1 MRVILFQTEDFL
13 ILSYPAMLLLAVV
26 AALVTLAWRIRRTSL
41 DHSAVLIPL
50 VVAVLIGWLG
60 SRLAAGLI
68 NGNSGGF
75 SFRLLLPTEHVPGSF
90 SIFIAIA
97 LPILLLG
104 LWHQRTGVWVCLDV
118 LAPSALAALAVAKVG
133 CLLAGC
139 CAGAECPADW
149 GIRYPY
155 GSRPYAM
162 QVEAGRI
169 TPPQALLRTDEHG
182 NARLFGHVDF
192 LEGVRHAPHEEL
204 AKHAEEYGLTYSEMV
219 ALAESERSAPV
230 WPVPVFYTISSGI
243 LWLLAEIIFARSSRA
258 GWTSATVLIAYAV
271 MRLAFDP
278 FLSEPL
284 RAGTGMVL
292 ARTAALMSLV
302 GGVGLVILC
311 MLGRTPETRGKE
323 SKESTRYA
331 DAQRTPRQGVR
342 DDL

>member
-68 NGNSGGF
+68 KGGSGGF

-90 SIFIAIA
+90 SIFIAVA

-104 LWHQRTGVWVCLDV
+104 LWHQRSGVLVCLDV

-139 CAGAECPADW
+139 CAGAKCPADW
-149 GIRYPY
+149 GIHYPY

-169 TPPQALLRTDEHG
+169 TPPEALLRKGEDG
-182 NARLFGHVDF
+182 NAQLFGHIDF
-192 LEGVRHAPHEEL
+192 LRAVRRTPPEEL
-204 AKHAEEYGLTYSEMV
+204 TQHAERYGLTYAEML

-230 WPVPVFYTISSGI
+230 WPVPLFYSVSAGL
-243 LWLLAEIIFARSSRA
+243 LWLGAERVFVRSRRA
-258 GWTSATVLIAYAV
+258 GWTTAMVLIAYAV
-271 MRLAFDP
+271 IRLGFDHLLAMP
-278 FLSEPL
+278 RGAGIGAPL
-284 RAGTGMVL
+284 GQA
-292 ARTAALMSLV
+292 TALVSLV
-302 GGVGLVILC
+302 GGMSLATHHVL
-311 MLGRTPETRGKE
+311 RKTPE
-323 SKESTRYA
+323 
-331 DAQRTPRQGVR
+331 RQA
-342 DDL
+342 